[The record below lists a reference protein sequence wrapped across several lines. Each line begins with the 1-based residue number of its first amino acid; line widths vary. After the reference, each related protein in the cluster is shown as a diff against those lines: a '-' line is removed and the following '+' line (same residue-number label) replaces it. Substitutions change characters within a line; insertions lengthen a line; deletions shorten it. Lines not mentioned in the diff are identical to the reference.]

1 MPALFRFFSRW
12 PLWLLHPLGA
22 FLGWAVFVLSPTYRR
37 RFVANASLAGYSF
50 SQVRAAVAHAG
61 RMAAELPRLWMGA
74 QTPLQ
79 WEGTACVDAA
89 YARGQ
94 GVIFLTPHLGCFES
108 TAQGLAQRYS
118 PAHGAILVLYRP
130 ARQPLMAEVL
140 EGARERPGLETA
152 PTTLAGVR
160 QMIKALRAGR
170 AVGLLPDQV
179 PPDGM
184 GQWAPFF
191 GQPAYTMTLG
201 ARLAL
206 QTGAAVLLVWG
217 ERLPWGRGF
226 RLHFR
231 ELAAPLSADLE
242 PAVVQINHEME
253 RLIRECPQQ
262 YLWGYGRYKQPR
274 RDPVKET

>member
-1 MPALFRFFSRW
+1 MLTLFRLLSRW
-12 PLWLLHPLGA
+12 PLWLLHLLGA
-22 FLGWAVFVLSPTYRR
+22 ALGWMVFALSPTYRR
-37 RFVANASLAGYSF
+37 RFVANAAQAGYSF
-50 SQVRAAVAHAG
+50 AQVRAAVAHAG
-61 RMAAELPRLWMGA
+61 RMSAELPRLWMGA
-74 QTPLQ
+74 PTPLQ
-79 WEGTACVDAA
+79 WEGSDCVDAA

-118 PAHGAILVLYRP
+118 PAHGPILVLYRP
-130 ARQPLMAEVL
+130 ARQPVMVEVL
-140 EGARERPGLETA
+140 AGARERPGLETA

-206 QTGAAVLLVWG
+206 QTGATVLLVWG

-231 ELAAPLSADLE
+231 QPAAPLPGDLDG
-242 PAVVQINHEME
+242 AVVQINQQME

-274 RDPVKET
+274 RDPVKEV